1 MSKKIDITEHDLM
14 VIALFSNGYDRE
26 YYIREICTYLPLS
39 HGTAQTIL
47 VRLEQKHVLASS
59 QRGRT
64 RLFRIK
70 PGEIARQYFALAEIY
85 KKIRFLEENPYVSE
99 IMNKVSS
106 CAEGTVLLFGSYA
119 RGTATEESD
128 IDIFVAGT
136 IDEREVAKIEKLY
149 DVEVNTV
156 VYPTDAFASRDRADP
171 LVIEVKNNHIV
182 WKNAES
188 FVREVMP

>member
-14 VIALFSNGYDRE
+14 VLALFSSGYDRE

-47 VRLEQKHVLASS
+47 VRLEQKRVLASS

-70 PGEIARQYFALAEIY
+70 PGEIARQYFVLAEIY

-106 CAEGTVLLFGSYA
+106 YAEGTVLLFGSYA
-119 RGTATEESD
+119 RGNATEESD

-136 IDEREVAKIEKLY
+136 IDEREAAKIEKLY

-156 VYPTDAFASRDRADP
+156 VYPTDAFASRDRVDP
-171 LVIEVKNNHIV
+171 LVIEVKRNHIV

>member
-1 MSKKIDITEHDLM
+1 M
-14 VIALFSNGYDRE
+14 VLALFSSGYDRE

-47 VRLEQKHVLASS
+47 VRLEQKRVLASS

-70 PGEIARQYFALAEIY
+70 PGEIARQYFVLAEIY

-106 CAEGTVLLFGSYA
+106 YAEGTVLLFGSYA
-119 RGTATEESD
+119 RGNATEESD

-136 IDEREVAKIEKLY
+136 IDEREAAKIEKLY

-156 VYPTDAFASRDRADP
+156 VYPTDAFASRDRVDP
-171 LVIEVKNNHIV
+171 LVIEVKRNHIV

>member
-1 MSKKIDITEHDLM
+1 MSKKIDMTENDLM
-14 VIALFSNGYDRE
+14 VLALFSDGYDRE

-39 HGTAQTIL
+39 HGTAQAIL
-47 VRLEQKHVLASS
+47 VRLEQKRVLVSS

-70 PGEIARQYFALAEIY
+70 TGETAIQYFALAEIY

-99 IMNKVSS
+99 IMNKVASR
-106 CAEGTVLLFGSYA
+106 AEGTVLLFGSYA
-119 RGTATEESD
+119 RGTAAEESD

-136 IDEREVAKIEKLY
+136 IDEREVARIEKVY

-156 VYPTDAFASRDRADP
+156 TYPADAFAPRDRSDP
-171 LVIEVKNNHIV
+171 LLVEVKRNHIV

-188 FVREVMP
+188 FVREMMA